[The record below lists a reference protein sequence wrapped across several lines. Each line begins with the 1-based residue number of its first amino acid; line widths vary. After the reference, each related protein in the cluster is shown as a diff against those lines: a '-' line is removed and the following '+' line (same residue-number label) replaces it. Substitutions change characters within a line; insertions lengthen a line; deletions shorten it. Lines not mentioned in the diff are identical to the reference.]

1 MRPTGCPVAMGQA
14 LRKDFEVR
22 PGEYPIPS
30 RRVPAGTDYRI
41 GAPGRRNCDELRDLW
56 VFRLFWAWV
65 RTGQD
70 QVSGG
75 TIMRPNKK
83 TTAPSRGAS
92 DRHEAVPG
100 FVPIPAAGSV
110 EAMFH
115 EISTGGERGLD
126 RLSSSP
132 RHGRY
137 DDLWQ
142 LALADPTTG
151 LVNQVL
157 LLDRLTQALKR
168 SRRHGGDVLVCH
180 IDLTNFGEIYDE
192 LGYISADEVLAE
204 VCRRLTTLLRSE
216 DTIGR
221 VGRSEIVAVMAI
233 DGEVAIAVMAQRLTS
248 ALERPVLVVGHEV
261 HVSSSLGVAVA
272 EDGESAEHL
281 MVRADGAAD
290 SGTSFTERYMH
301 HHG

>member
-1 MRPTGCPVAMGQA
+1 
-14 LRKDFEVR
+14 
-22 PGEYPIPS
+22 
-30 RRVPAGTDYRI
+30 
-41 GAPGRRNCDELRDLW
+41 
-56 VFRLFWAWV
+56 
-65 RTGQD
+65 
-70 QVSGG
+70 
-75 TIMRPNKK
+75 MRPNNK
-83 TTAPSRGAS
+83 TTASRGAS
-92 DRHEAVPG
+92 DRPESGPN
-100 FVPIPAAGSV
+100 FVSRPMAGSV

-115 EISTGGERGLD
+115 EISTGGGRGPD
-126 RLSSSP
+126 RLSPSP
-132 RHGRY
+132 RQGRY

-142 LALADPTTG
+142 LALADPNTG

-180 IDLTNFGEIYDE
+180 IDLTNFGEIHDR
-192 LGYISADEVLAE
+192 LGYTSANEVLGE
-204 VCRRLTTLLRSE
+204 VCRRLTSQVRSE

-233 DGEVAIAVMAQRLTS
+233 DGETATAAMAQRLTS
-248 ALERPVLVVGHEV
+248 ALDRPVAVVGHEV
-261 HVSSSLGVAVA
+261 QVTSSLGVVVA